1 MSKLGKN
8 VVSQHMSWTFL
19 PPFYCAWFSITENDI
34 RLIRKLWFITFNNY
48 PGLSLYSCLK
58 WWSQWWFDPVAISLD
73 TGKFLAAFVQ
83 WLIVINLQPCIQRVH
98 SYFNYRW
105 LIWEFR
111 INTIHILL
119 EKQEWDCFPKFE
131 NQNTAD
137 AQGGDQQQ
145 HLLTNRQEWERFQCG
160 CTWNWYII
168 DPYTT
173 ENIIIHTLNNPRREC
188 WKSFTLSG

>member
-1 MSKLGKN
+1 MGKN

-48 PGLSLYSCLK
+48 PGRSLYSCLK

-73 TGKFLAAFVQ
+73 IGKFLAAVVQ

-111 INTIHILL
+111 KYYPYTVGEARMRL
-119 EKQEWDCFPKFE
+119 FPKIWEPKHGRCSRGRPATTFF
-131 NQNTAD
+131 
-137 AQGGDQQQ
+137 
-145 HLLTNRQEWERFQCG
+145 LLTNRQEWERFQCG
-160 CTWNWYII
+160 CAWNWYIV

>member
-73 TGKFLAAFVQ
+73 IGNFWQQLSNGWLSLIYNLAFRGFIHILTIAGLFG
-83 WLIVINLQPCIQRVH
+83 NLENI
-98 SYFNYRW
+98 
-105 LIWEFR
+105 
-111 INTIHILL
+111 IHILL

-145 HLLTNRQEWERFQCG
+145 HLLTNRPEWQRFQCG
-160 CTWNWYII
+160 WTWNWYII

>member
-73 TGKFLAAFVQ
+73 VGNFWQQLSNGWLSLIYNLAFRGFIHILTIAGLFG
-83 WLIVINLQPCIQRVH
+83 NLDNI
-98 SYFNYRW
+98 
-105 LIWEFR
+105 
-111 INTIHILL
+111 IHILL
-119 EKQEWDCFPKFE
+119 EKQEWDCFAKFE

-145 HLLTNRQEWERFQCG
+145 HLLTNRQEWERFQCL

>member
-73 TGKFLAAFVQ
+73 IGKFLAAVVQ

-111 INTIHILL
+111 
-119 EKQEWDCFPKFE
+119 K
-131 NQNTAD
+131 
-137 AQGGDQQQ
+137 
-145 HLLTNRQEWERFQCG
+145 
-160 CTWNWYII
+160 YY
-168 DPYTT
+168 PYTVGEARMRLHVSQNLRT
-173 ENIIIHTLNNPRREC
+173 KTRQMLKGETSNNIYWPTDRNGRDFSAGTPEIDIL
-188 WKSFTLSG
+188 

>member
-73 TGKFLAAFVQ
+73 VGNFWQQLSNGWLSLIYNLAFRGFIHILTIAGLFG
-83 WLIVINLQPCIQRVH
+83 NLDNI
-98 SYFNYRW
+98 
-105 LIWEFR
+105 
-111 INTIHILL
+111 IHILL
-119 EKQEWDCFPKFE
+119 EKQEWDCFAKFE

>member
-1 MSKLGKN
+1 MSELGKN

-73 TGKFLAAFVQ
+73 ISKFLAAVVQ

-111 INTIHILL
+111 KYYPYTVGEARMRL
-119 EKQEWDCFPKFE
+119 FPKIWEPKHGRCSRGRPATTFI
-131 NQNTAD
+131 
-137 AQGGDQQQ
+137 DQQTGMGDISVRV
-145 HLLTNRQEWERFQCG
+145 HLKLIYYRS
-160 CTWNWYII
+160 
-168 DPYTT
+168 
-173 ENIIIHTLNNPRREC
+173 IHYREYNY
-188 WKSFTLSG
+188 SYS

>member
-73 TGKFLAAFVQ
+73 IGNFWQQLSNGWLSLIYNLAFRGFIHILTIAGLFG
-83 WLIVINLQPCIQRVH
+83 NLDNI
-98 SYFNYRW
+98 
-105 LIWEFR
+105 
-111 INTIHILL
+111 IHILL
-119 EKQEWDCFPKFE
+119 EKQEWDCFAKFE